1 MGMKKRNKER
11 MDVGILDLLMIH
23 SGKELTA
30 SEISKSVDLG
40 HCQVVQFLK
49 ILRKHKD
56 EKRPY
61 TKYFSMRQIPNSVTH
76 INQWV
81 YAYDENN

>member
-1 MGMKKRNKER
+1 
-11 MDVGILDLLMIH
+11 MDVGVLDILMIH
-23 SGKELTA
+23 SGKELSA

-40 HCQVVQFLK
+40 HSQVVQFLK

-61 TKYFSMRQIPNSVTH
+61 TKYISVRQVPNPVTH
-76 INQWV
+76 IKQWV
-81 YAYDENN
+81 YAYNESK